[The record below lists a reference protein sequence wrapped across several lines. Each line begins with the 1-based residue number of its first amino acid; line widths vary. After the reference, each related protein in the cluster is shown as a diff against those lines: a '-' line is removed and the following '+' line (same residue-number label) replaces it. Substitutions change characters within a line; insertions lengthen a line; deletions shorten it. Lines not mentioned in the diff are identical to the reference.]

1 MSFVGLVGW
10 YSAVNKKG
18 LDDLLH
24 FLGLVVILRQ
34 RHTYMCPDVTLA
46 RVVYLD
52 PAKLTGGAQRFGGSL
67 KGKGLARRG

>member
-10 YSAVNKKG
+10 YPGVNKKS

-24 FLGLVVILRQ
+24 FLGLVVILGQ
-34 RHTYMCPDVTLA
+34 RYTYLCPDVTLA

-52 PAKLTGGAQRFGGSL
+52 PAKLTAGAQRFGVSP